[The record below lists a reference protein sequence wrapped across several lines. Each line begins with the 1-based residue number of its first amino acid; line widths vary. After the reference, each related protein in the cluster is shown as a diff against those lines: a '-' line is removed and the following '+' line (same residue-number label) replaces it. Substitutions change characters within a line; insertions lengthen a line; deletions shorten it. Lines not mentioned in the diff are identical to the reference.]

1 MKYSLNLS
9 EMAFSRKEIIDKTND
24 LSYEIV
30 KHLIKIYYFFDEN
43 DINGHRKS
51 IDIWLE
57 KIQRMTLDGKNRL
70 KPEKYFECFIENSV
84 GDGHLIKTIYEI
96 LKRNGYKPYKQDLSF
111 NDFYKLLKE
120 KFIKISEDISKGKFI
135 TILDYFN
142 FKG

>member
-9 EMAFSRKEIIDKTND
+9 EMVFSRKEIIDKTND

-30 KHLIKIYYFFDEN
+30 KHLIKIYYFYDEN